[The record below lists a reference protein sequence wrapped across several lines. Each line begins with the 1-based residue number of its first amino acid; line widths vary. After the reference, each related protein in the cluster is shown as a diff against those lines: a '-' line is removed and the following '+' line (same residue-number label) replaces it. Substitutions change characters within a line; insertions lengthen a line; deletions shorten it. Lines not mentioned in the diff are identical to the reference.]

1 MGLAL
6 RERKE
11 IGSKGWEKEK
21 VIPEGKSREAER
33 ARNPPPQKKKKK
45 GRGKTWRTC
54 KKNRDRRLV
63 RWVKGR
69 VVSSGIRSRKRI
81 TCYPTYPRGI
91 RPPWPSLPVLPPI
104 TSDPSSNVFSP
115 HPFLHVHF
123 SPASATIPD
132 VVETNSS
139 FPQPRKGMA
148 DRRKGEDRVI
158 PRTYACLMLV
168 GISWKEEFLFSR
180 SWWSVFFMGF
190 WYF

>member
-1 MGLAL
+1 M
-6 RERKE
+6 RKE
-11 IGSKGWEKEK
+11 IEGGKRRKSFQRGNREKHR
-21 VIPEGKSREAER
+21 G
-33 ARNPPPQKKKKK
+33 QGTKKKKK
-45 GRGKTWRTC
+45 KRGKTWRAC

-81 TCYPTYPRGI
+81 TCYPTYPTGI

-139 FPQPRKGMA
+139 SPQPRKGMV
-148 DRRKGEDRVI
+148 DRRKGKWNRVI
-158 PRTYACLMLV
+158 PRTYACLTFV
-168 GISWKEEFLFSR
+168 GISRKEESLSSR
-180 SWWSVFFMGF
+180 S
-190 WYF
+190 

>member
-1 MGLAL
+1 MRLAL
-6 RERKE
+6 RERAKRNR
-11 IGSKGWEKEK
+11 GWEKEK
-21 VIPEGKSREAER
+21 VIPEGKSREAQR
-33 ARNPPPQKKKKK
+33 ARNQKKKKK
-45 GRGKTWRTC
+45 RGKTWRAC

-81 TCYPTYPRGI
+81 TCYPTYPTGI

-139 FPQPRKGMA
+139 SPQPRKGMV
-148 DRRKGEDRVI
+148 DRRKGKWNRVI
-158 PRTYACLMLV
+158 PRTYACLTFV
-168 GISWKEEFLFSR
+168 GISRKEESLSSR
-180 SWWSVFFMGF
+180 S
-190 WYF
+190 